1 MDNYELNLKRKLE
14 YAMQMVHCYGF
25 FRVPL
30 DWFDVTTVRSE
41 GEKSRNSKETIHG
54 YGTTYE
60 VQNLL
65 NMYKDNVDR
74 ILDACSVN
82 LRKDKQGY
90 TFIAKELE
98 SKK

>member
-14 YAMQMVHCYGF
+14 YTMHMVRCYGF
-25 FRVPL
+25 LRVPL

-41 GEKSRNSKETIHG
+41 GEKSRNSKETVHG

-65 NMYKDNVDR
+65 DMYKDSVDR
-74 ILDACSVN
+74 VLNACNVN
-82 LRKDKQGY
+82 LHKDKQGY
-90 TFIAKELE
+90 LFIAKELE

>member
-1 MDNYELNLKRKLE
+1 
-14 YAMQMVHCYGF
+14 MQIAHCYGF

-41 GEKSRNSKETIHG
+41 SEKNRNSKETVYG

-65 NMYKDNVDR
+65 DMYKDNVDR
-74 ILDACSVN
+74 ILNTYSVN

>member
-1 MDNYELNLKRKLE
+1 
-14 YAMQMVHCYGF
+14 MQMVHCYGF

-30 DWFDVTTVRSE
+30 NWFDVTTVRYE

-65 NMYKDNVDR
+65 NMYKDDVDR
-74 ILDACSVN
+74 ILDACSVS

>member
-1 MDNYELNLKRKLE
+1 
-14 YAMQMVHCYGF
+14 MQMVHCLGLF
-25 FRVPL
+25 SVSS

-41 GEKSRNSKETIHG
+41 GEKNRNSKETIHG

-74 ILDACSVN
+74 ILDACNVN

>member
-14 YAMQMVHCYGF
+14 YVIQMVHCSGF

-41 GEKSRNSKETIHG
+41 GEKSRNPKETIHG
-54 YGTTYE
+54 HGTTYK
-60 VQNLL
+60 VQSLL
-65 NMYKDNVDR
+65 NMYKGTVDR
-74 ILDACSVN
+74 ILDAYSVN
-82 LRKDKQGY
+82 LRKDKQDY
-90 TFIAKELE
+90 IFIAKELE

>member
-1 MDNYELNLKRKLE
+1 
-14 YAMQMVHCYGF
+14 MQMVHCFGLF
-25 FRVPL
+25 SVSS

-41 GEKSRNSKETIHG
+41 GEKNRNSKETIHG

-74 ILDACSVN
+74 ILDACNVN